1 MSHLANFHGVQ
12 AVALHDTQ
20 QGELIQSLRLTQV
33 ILVFGFMAS
42 SFIQTAYT
50 LQRLDGVVIAIFD
63 MNRTVSEGLH
73 TLEAQLG
80 GSVFRLD
87 QLYISVEAILGEVKD
102 LDALTVNIT
111 GDDFNITMELG
122 ELEETAKLILQD
134 MRIGQSNI
142 VQAIQA
148 SSNLTDDIFN
158 SEDGWGH
165 TVKDHLEDAD
175 DFLSAISDSIDIIHD
190 IIDTVGAIIQGVQQI
205 TLKGILEALQ
215 GGAFNEKVFAAVSET
230 EWSLEVGN
238 LEMTLLEA
246 TALETADVLLDA
258 CVSALGEGPI
268 ECVGGE
274 FMEFAIEG
282 LAAEGL
288 TSSSAKLQPM
298 VKRMPP
304 PKTKRPPALPRYLN
318 SCTFDPRAF
327 PNHLDTCPSP
337 SYYVTSSPCP

>member
-20 QGELIQSLRLTQV
+20 QAELIQSLRLTQA
-33 ILVFGFMAS
+33 ILVFGFAIS
-42 SFIQTAYT
+42 SIVQTAYV
-50 LQRLDGVVIAIFD
+50 LQQLNAITSAISGL
-63 MNRTVSEGLH
+63 NHTVSEGLH
-73 TLEAQLG
+73 ILEAQLG

-87 QLYISVEAILGEVKD
+87 QLYVSVEAILGEVKD
-102 LDALTVNIT
+102 LDAISVNIS

-122 ELEETAKLILQD
+122 ELEETAKLILYD
-134 MRIGQSNI
+134 MRLGQANI
-142 VQAIQA
+142 VQAINA
-148 SSNLTDDIFN
+148 GSNLTDEIFN

-165 TVKDHLEDAD
+165 SVKDHLEDAD
-175 DFLSAISDSIDIIHD
+175 EFLSAISDSIDIIHD
-190 IIDTVGAIIQGVQQI
+190 IIDTVGAIIQGAQQI
-205 TLKGILEALQ
+205 TLNGILKALQ
-215 GGAFNEKVFAAVSET
+215 GGAFNEKVYLAVAEA
-230 EWSLEVGN
+230 EWTLEVGN

-288 TSSSAKLQPM
+288 TSSSVKLEPVARRQP
-298 VKRMPP
+298 
-304 PKTKRPPALPRYLN
+304 TRPRFLN
-318 SCTFDPRAF
+318 SCTFDPQVF
-327 PNHLDTCPSP
+327 PNHLYTCPSP
-337 SYYVTSSPCP
+337 SYYVTPLPCP